1 MVESAEGSTGRIFIS
16 YRREETAYP
25 AGWLFDRLEEVCGAG
40 QIFKNVDSIELGDDF
55 VEMITRDGHVCLL
68 LCQLRSEGHGAGFE
82 VCVGEEGSVDHVGEA
97 AFEDA
102 KRLGFVLAAFAA
114 ALKELTCGLVVV
126 GLGDRDP
133 VDRGVELSVAGS
145 AEPVTRPVA

>member
-1 MVESAEGSTGRIFIS
+1 MPSFKPCST
-16 YRREETAYP
+16 TKPP
-25 AGWLFDRLEEVCGAG
+25 ALPSPLDRGASDRP
-40 QIFKNVDSIELGDDF
+40 F
-55 VEMITRDGHVCLL
+55 
-68 LCQLRSEGHGAGFE
+68 LCQLRSERHGAGCE

-133 VDRGVELSVAGS
+133 VDRGVELSVAGA